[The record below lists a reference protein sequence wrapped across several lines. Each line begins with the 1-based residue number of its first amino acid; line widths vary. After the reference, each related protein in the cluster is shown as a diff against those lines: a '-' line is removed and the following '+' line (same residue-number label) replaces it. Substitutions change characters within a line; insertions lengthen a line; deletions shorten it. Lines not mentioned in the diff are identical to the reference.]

1 MNDFIR
7 LGLLGNKEEID
18 RNKNYSKY
26 EQYFGHC
33 QFLSELHYNFT
44 YLFCHHFVKH
54 LVC

>member
-7 LGLLGNKEEID
+7 LGLLKNIEEID

-26 EQYFGHC
+26 ERYFGHC